1 MGTTYN
7 RQARTRMLIVAGGSL
22 LALVAAYAGE
32 YFFGLQ
38 PCLLCKY
45 QQWIYIILIS
55 TSIIGIALKHWY
67 KLVLDIISIIIMVGI
82 IVALYQLGVENGLFK
97 GPSACQEVA
106 SNKAIKDLK
115 EVKAEII
122 RPKVPACSK
131 PAFEFMY
138 ISIAGWN
145 VLFLLCLFYVASGC
159 NKED

>member
-1 MGTTYN
+1 MATAYN
-7 RQARTRMLIVAGGSL
+7 RQARMRMLIVASGSL
-22 LALVAAYAGE
+22 LALIAAYLGE
-32 YFFGLQ
+32 HFFGLQ

-45 QQWIYIILIS
+45 QQWIYIFLASI
-55 TSIIGIALKHWY
+55 SIIGILLQHWY

-97 GPSACQEVA
+97 GPAACQEIA
-106 SNKAIKDLK
+106 SNKEIKDLT
-115 EVKAEII
+115 EVKAEIV

-159 NKED
+159 NKEE